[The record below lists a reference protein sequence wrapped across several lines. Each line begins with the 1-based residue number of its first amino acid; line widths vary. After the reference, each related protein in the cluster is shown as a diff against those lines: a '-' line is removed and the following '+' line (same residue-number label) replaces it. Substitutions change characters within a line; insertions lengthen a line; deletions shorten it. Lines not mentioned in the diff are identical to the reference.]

1 MRAIRVAGFLRPSAQ
16 DSVNKMAFRAVF
28 LALFMI
34 VCISQAYSR
43 VEQEIHPVMKDP
55 YTSSIEELQTKIKY
69 QFKDKV
75 LLTKALTHA
84 SFSQDNNGA
93 LDFLGSEIIKASI
106 SFRYLWKNSTISKG
120 DLTSQMFKL
129 SNCDALSN
137 DAFDMKL
144 HELIRVA
151 PKVDPKAKKV
161 VCGCYHSL
169 FGAIGV
175 DAKNLDVARDKFWI
189 RQGWNSTKNM
199 QKHFPQQDRHSES
212 LDAFE

>member
-1 MRAIRVAGFLRPSAQ
+1 
-16 DSVNKMAFRAVF
+16 MAFRAVC

-34 VCISQAYSR
+34 ICISQAYSR
-43 VEQEIHPVMKDP
+43 VMKEP
-55 YTSSIEELQTKIKY
+55 YTSSIEELQTNIKY
-69 QFKDKV
+69 QFKDKA

-93 LDFLGSEIIKASI
+93 LDFLGSEIIKAAI
-106 SFRYLWKNSTISKG
+106 SFRYLLKNSTISKG
-120 DLTSQMFKL
+120 DLTSQMFNL

-175 DAKNLDVARDKFWI
+175 DAQKLDVAREKFWI
-189 RQGWNSTKNM
+189 RQGWNSIKNM
-199 QKHFPQQDRHSES
+199 QKHFPQQDRYSES